1 MKRWPWLSS
10 PLLMPSTSIG
20 TISPSKVQ
28 RIRRSGRTQ
37 RSREVPEVIDLG
49 QGKARTMASTISAM
63 ISGVGR
69 PVLAITAK
77 WTPSRWVSCS
87 RVRPVDRRKPSMAW
101 SGAPTRGPLRSSVRS
116 GWAGGR
122 PSAAR
127 VRRRGP
133 AKAVRASGN
142 RPAPASFSRA
152 MRSRSRA
159 AWACMRAG
167 ISSDRSSSNSWG
179 MT

>member
-77 WTPSRWVSCS
+77 
-87 RVRPVDRRKPSMAW
+87 
-101 SGAPTRGPLRSSVRS
+101 
-116 GWAGGR
+116 
-122 PSAAR
+122 
-127 VRRRGP
+127 
-133 AKAVRASGN
+133 
-142 RPAPASFSRA
+142 
-152 MRSRSRA
+152 
-159 AWACMRAG
+159 
-167 ISSDRSSSNSWG
+167 
-179 MT
+179 